1 MVMKKLD
8 WCMVAVGFA
17 LAAVLVLE
25 QIFA

>member
-8 WCMVAVGFA
+8 WYMVGIGFA